1 MGGDGK
7 LKTFKLKG
15 LKIVENEE
23 KEIRAK
29 VIPLL
34 EGLVINRED
43 EIGWLIEAFIDAS
56 YESYF
61 ESIETMQELIIQV
74 KITREENDPAFFITE
89 IVSINKIS
97 EGKINIIFQGHV
109 VDHRKSRIEEL
120 LQEILEQGYQG
131 ESLLKKFKESI

>member
-1 MGGDGK
+1 M
-7 LKTFKLKG
+7 KTFKLKG
-15 LKIVENEE
+15 LKIVANEE
-23 KEIRAK
+23 KEISQK

-34 EGLVINRED
+34 DGLVINRED
-43 EIGWLIEAFIDAS
+43 DYGWLIEAFIDES

-61 ESIETMQELIIQV
+61 KSIEDMEELIIQV

-89 IVSINKIS
+89 IVSINQIS
-97 EGKINIIFQGHV
+97 DGKINIVFQGQV

-131 ESLLKKFKESI
+131 ESLLKKFKELI